1 MLTGDSGIRL
11 EKVRIEVQ
19 ARDVWRKE
27 CSRKVLSFKENKEV
41 LEQVSVQELF

>member
-1 MLTGDSGIRL
+1 LTGDSGIRL

-27 CSRKVLSFKENKEV
+27 CSRKVLSFKERTKRFWNRF
-41 LEQVSVQELF
+41 SVQELF